1 MQLPDRFIAIGAV
14 VVAAYLVVP
23 SAIAAPDG
31 LPPVIDAAS
40 GDSVVSGTPETGVV
54 QRAGGE
60 NQTVVDMFRRL
71 QVLQEEVQA
80 LRGQFEEQTHE
91 LEGVRQRQRDLYVD
105 IDRRLR
111 DVEKGGVAGGPSVA
125 GTGAVAGV
133 PAVPASTDPAAT
145 APAAGAVVN
154 AAQEQAVYEQAFEL
168 LKTRRYD
175 DAITAFRK
183 YLADYSSGS
192 YRDNA
197 QYWIGEATYVMR
209 RFPTAIEEFKKVEQ
223 LYPTSAKVSDAM
235 VKIGF
240 SYYELQEWAQARQ
253 MLERLVQRFP
263 DSTAARLGQQRLQ
276 KMKQEGR

>member
-40 GDSVVSGTPETGVV
+40 GDSVLSGAPETGVV

-60 NQTVVDMFRRL
+60 NQTLIDMFRRL

-91 LEGVRQRQRDLYVD
+91 LDGVRERQRDLYVD

-111 DVEKGGVAGGPSVA
+111 DVEKGGVAGAPAAPVSAGPV
-125 GTGAVAGV
+125 
-133 PAVPASTDPAAT
+133 AT

-154 AAQEQAVYEQAFEL
+154 AAQEQAAYEQAFEL

-209 RFPTAIEEFKKVEQ
+209 RFPTAVEEFKKVEQ
-223 LYPTSAKVSDAM
+223 LYPTSAKVPDAM

-240 SYYELQEWAQARQ
+240 SYYELQEWAQALQ
-253 MLERLVQRFP
+253 ILERLAQRFP
-263 DSTAARLGQQRLQ
+263 ESTAARLGQQRLQ